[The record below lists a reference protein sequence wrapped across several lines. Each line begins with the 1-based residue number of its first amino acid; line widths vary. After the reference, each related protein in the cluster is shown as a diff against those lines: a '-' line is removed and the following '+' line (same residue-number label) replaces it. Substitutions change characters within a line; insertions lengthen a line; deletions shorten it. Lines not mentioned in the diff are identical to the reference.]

1 MEQRGTCID
10 LHLHSNRSDGT
21 DSPAALARLLA
32 QEGIEYAALTDHD
45 TVEGVEEFL
54 EEAQLLGIAAISG
67 VELNVECEQGELH
80 LLGYGMN
87 IHCGE
92 LLETL
97 ACMAR
102 QRAQRARSMVQ
113 KLCDQGVLLD
123 YGRVAELAGSGVVGR
138 PHLARAL
145 VERGYC
151 DSISEAFER
160 YLGAG
165 KPGYVPRALLER
177 KHSIEMIHHAG
188 GIAVLAHP
196 GLMEAQSLAQ
206 ALDELCSYGL
216 DGLEVYYPLHSDQ
229 QVVKYLA
236 IARKRGLIATQGSDY
251 HGITKKGMLPGSE
264 TRGGIA
270 LTGALK
276 RLGFPGF

>member
-1 MEQRGTCID
+1 MEQREVCID

-32 QEGIEYAALTDHD
+32 QAGVGYAALTDHD
-45 TVEGVEEFL
+45 TVSGVEEFL
-54 EEAQLLGIAAISG
+54 EEAQRLGIAATSG
-67 VELNVECEQGELH
+67 VELNVACEQGELH
-80 LLGYGMN
+80 LLGYGMD
-87 IHCGE
+87 IHSAD

-97 ACMAR
+97 EYMAR
-102 QRAQRARSMVQ
+102 QRAQRARRMVHR
-113 KLCDQGVLLD
+113 LCDQGVLLD
-123 YGRVAELAGSGVVGR
+123 YGRVAELAGSGVIGR

-151 DSISEAFER
+151 DSVSEAFER

-177 KHSIEMIHHAG
+177 KRSIEMIHRAG
-188 GIAVLAHP
+188 GLAVLAHP
-196 GLMEAQSLAQ
+196 GLMEAESLKQ
-206 ALDELCSYGL
+206 ALNELCSYGL

-229 QVVKYLA
+229 QVAEYLA
-236 IARKRGLIATQGSDY
+236 AARKRGLVVTQGSDY
-251 HGITKKGMLPGSE
+251 HGITKKGIMPGCE
-264 TRGGIA
+264 ARGEMA
-270 LTGALK
+270 LTAALK